1 MSESPCAVCGRD
13 PARGFASMWT
23 RDTGE
28 QVYCHDSTDDQDEAS
43 CYERAQWRHYHGLED

>member
-1 MSESPCAVCGRD
+1 MSESPCAVCGRA

-43 CYERAQWRHYHGLED
+43 CYEQAQWRHYHGLED